1 MKLCYICKY
10 ALYIIMGNVVFISL
24 IVSRVLLMLM
34 SLVITVVLLVNIFQE
49 KERLPNYSYGKLIL
63 AFNFL
68 LAAFG
73 YAMLGQLRDMF
84 MNYSQYVNFFNI
96 EFMFISALNLSLVHL
111 AFIVLL
117 VKQERSKYPLVA
129 KYLWPLGIIFLL
141 FLYFRAVVHPSSSVE
156 LHMTSFGD
164 YIENITHPR
173 VFIGI
178 LTFVVFFFHCLR
190 YMFFFRRA
198 VKFYD
203 KQIYSNY
210 SNVEGLNTNW
220 IKKIYFILQA
230 HNFVSLVLGFYFN
243 VYMLV
248 LFFVSVLIMCP
259 FIVRSYLDMES
270 VFQFKRIAND
280 GIDSEDEFEEQDAI
294 VGEEE
299 QLQNRLAEVMVS
311 SQIFLRSNLT
321 LDELSL
327 EMGMSKKALSSFL
340 NNRLN
345 QNFYFYVN
353 SFRIDKA
360 RNLLQSSDLSI
371 KEIAFEC
378 GFVNDS
384 HFNRIFK
391 QHVGITPKQFRQ
403 NENVAEAS

>member
-164 YIENITHPR
+164 YVDNITHPR
-173 VFIGI
+173 VFIGV

-280 GIDSEDEFEEQDAI
+280 GIDSEDEFEDQDAI

-327 EMGMSKKALSSFL
+327 EVGMSKKALSSFL

>member
-164 YIENITHPR
+164 YVENITHPR
-173 VFIGI
+173 VFIGV

>member
-1 MKLCYICKY
+1 
-10 ALYIIMGNVVFISL
+10 MGNVVFISL

-164 YIENITHPR
+164 YVDNITHPR
-173 VFIGI
+173 VFIGV

>member
-1 MKLCYICKY
+1 
-10 ALYIIMGNVVFISL
+10 
-24 IVSRVLLMLM
+24 VSRVLLMLM

-164 YIENITHPR
+164 YVDNITHPR
-173 VFIGI
+173 VFIGV

>member
-117 VKQERSKYPLVA
+117 VKQERSKYPLVV

-164 YIENITHPR
+164 YVDNITHPR
-173 VFIGI
+173 VFIGV

-243 VYMLV
+243 VYMLA

>member
-1 MKLCYICKY
+1 
-10 ALYIIMGNVVFISL
+10 MGNVVFISL

-84 MNYSQYVNFFNI
+84 VHYSNYVNFFNI

-117 VKQERSKYPLVA
+117 VKQERSKYPLVV

-164 YIENITHPR
+164 YVDNITHPR
-173 VFIGI
+173 VFIGV

-294 VGEEE
+294 VGEDE

-327 EMGMSKKALSSFL
+327 EVGMSKKALSSFL

-391 QHVGITPKQFRQ
+391 QHVGFTPKQFRQ
-403 NENVAEAS
+403 NESVAKAG

>member
-164 YIENITHPR
+164 YVDNITHPR
-173 VFIGI
+173 VFIGV

-280 GIDSEDEFEEQDAI
+280 GIDSEDEFEDQDAI

>member
-1 MKLCYICKY
+1 MKLCYICIY

-34 SLVITVVLLVNIFQE
+34 SFVLTVVLLVNIFQE

-84 MNYSQYVNFFNI
+84 VHYSNYVNFFNI
-96 EFMFISALNLSLVHL
+96 EFMFISALNLSLVHF

-164 YIENITHPR
+164 YVDNITHPR
-173 VFIGI
+173 VFIGV

-294 VGEEE
+294 VGEDE

-327 EMGMSKKALSSFL
+327 EVGMSKKALSSFL

>member
-84 MNYSQYVNFFNI
+84 VHYSNYVNFFNI
-96 EFMFISALNLSLVHL
+96 EFMFISALNLSLLHL

-117 VKQERSKYPLVA
+117 VKQERSKYPLVV
-129 KYLWPLGIIFLL
+129 KYLWPLGVIFLL
-141 FLYFRAVVHPSSSVE
+141 FLYFRVAVHSSSLD
-156 LHMTSFGD
+156 LHLTSFED

-190 YMFFFRRA
+190 YVFFFRRA

-220 IKKIYFILQA
+220 VKKIYFIFQI
-230 HNFVSLVLGFYFN
+230 HNFAALVLGFYFN

-248 LFFVSVLIMCP
+248 LFFVSVLILCP
-259 FIVRSYLDMES
+259 FVVRSYLDMDS

-280 GIDSEDEFEEQDAI
+280 GIDCEDEFEDSEVI
-294 VGEEE
+294 VGEDE

-327 EMGMSKKALSSFL
+327 EVGMSKKALSSFL

-391 QHVGITPKQFRQ
+391 QHVGFTPKQFRQ
-403 NENVAEAS
+403 NESVAKAG

>member
-1 MKLCYICKY
+1 
-10 ALYIIMGNVVFISL
+10 MGNVVFISL

-164 YIENITHPR
+164 YVDNITHPR
-173 VFIGI
+173 VFIGV

-353 SFRIDKA
+353 SFRINKA

>member
-1 MKLCYICKY
+1 
-10 ALYIIMGNVVFISL
+10 MGNVVFISL

-164 YIENITHPR
+164 YVDNITHPR
-173 VFIGI
+173 VFIGV

-327 EMGMSKKALSSFL
+327 EMGMSKEALSSFL

>member
-1 MKLCYICKY
+1 
-10 ALYIIMGNVVFISL
+10 MGNVVFISL

-164 YIENITHPR
+164 YVDNITHPR
-173 VFIGI
+173 VFIGV

-294 VGEEE
+294 VGEGE
-299 QLQNRLAEVMVS
+299 QMQNRLAEVMVS

-327 EMGMSKKALSSFL
+327 EVGMSKKALSSFL

-391 QHVGITPKQFRQ
+391 QHVGLTPKQFRR
-403 NENVAEAS
+403 NENVAEAV

>member
-164 YIENITHPR
+164 YVDNITHPR
-173 VFIGI
+173 VFIGV

>member
-117 VKQERSKYPLVA
+117 VKQERSKYPLVV

-243 VYMLV
+243 VYMLA

>member
-34 SLVITVVLLVNIFQE
+34 SLVMTVVLLVNIFQE

-84 MNYSQYVNFFNI
+84 VHYSNYVNFFNI
-96 EFMFISALNLSLVHL
+96 EFMFISALNLSLLHL

-117 VKQERSKYPLVA
+117 VKQERSKYPLVV
-129 KYLWPLGIIFLL
+129 KYLWPLGVIFLL
-141 FLYFRAVVHPSSSVE
+141 FLYFRVAVHSSSLE
-156 LHMTSFGD
+156 LHLTSFED

-178 LTFVVFFFHCLR
+178 LTFVVFSFHCLR
-190 YMFFFRRA
+190 YIFFFRRA

-220 IKKIYFILQA
+220 IKKIYFIFQV
-230 HNFVSLVLGFYFN
+230 HNFASLVLGFYFN

-248 LFFVSVLIMCP
+248 LFFVSVLIVCP
-259 FIVRSYLDMES
+259 LVVRSYLDMDS

-280 GIDSEDEFEEQDAI
+280 GIDCEDEFEDSEVI
-294 VGEEE
+294 VGEDE

-327 EMGMSKKALSSFL
+327 EVGMSKKALSSFL

-391 QHVGITPKQFRQ
+391 QHVGFTPKQFRQ
-403 NENVAEAS
+403 NESVAKAG

>member
-1 MKLCYICKY
+1 
-10 ALYIIMGNVVFISL
+10 MGNVVFISL

-84 MNYSQYVNFFNI
+84 VHYSNYVNFFNI

-117 VKQERSKYPLVA
+117 VKQERSKYPLVV

-164 YIENITHPR
+164 YVDNITHPR
-173 VFIGI
+173 VFIGV

>member
-1 MKLCYICKY
+1 
-10 ALYIIMGNVVFISL
+10 
-24 IVSRVLLMLM
+24 MLM

-117 VKQERSKYPLVA
+117 VKQERSKYPLVV

-164 YIENITHPR
+164 YVDNITHPR

>member
-1 MKLCYICKY
+1 
-10 ALYIIMGNVVFISL
+10 
-24 IVSRVLLMLM
+24 MLM

-73 YAMLGQLRDMF
+73 YAMLGQSRDMF

-117 VKQERSKYPLVA
+117 VKQERSKYPLVV

-164 YIENITHPR
+164 YVDNITHPR

-243 VYMLV
+243 VYMLA

>member
-1 MKLCYICKY
+1 
-10 ALYIIMGNVVFISL
+10 
-24 IVSRVLLMLM
+24 MLM

-164 YIENITHPR
+164 YVDNITHPR
-173 VFIGI
+173 VFIGV

>member
-1 MKLCYICKY
+1 
-10 ALYIIMGNVVFISL
+10 
-24 IVSRVLLMLM
+24 
-34 SLVITVVLLVNIFQE
+34 
-49 KERLPNYSYGKLIL
+49 
-63 AFNFL
+63 
-68 LAAFG
+68 
-73 YAMLGQLRDMF
+73 
-84 MNYSQYVNFFNI
+84 
-96 EFMFISALNLSLVHL
+96 MFISALNLSLVHL

-164 YIENITHPR
+164 YVDNITHPR
-173 VFIGI
+173 VFIGV